1 MARNFARHEQFLRI
15 FAVLEMLSNARAP
28 VDDQTMIRMLK
39 ERLGLSKLSSRT
51 LHRDCDFLVTCGYPI
66 SHSPLPGD
74 RKFGWQL
81 VKDDT
86 TVRKVPKEPLTI
98 LELVAFMVGRD
109 LLRMFEGTVIW
120 TGIES
125 LRLKLERDLP
135 PAVLER
141 VAASKE
147 VFHVEPLELSR
158 YAARPRLISAISNAI
173 TDCREIEIEIE
184 SRGPQGQG
192 GRRQKMQP
200 IRLVVR
206 PPFVQL
212 LCYPSAP
219 GKPASPVLVD
229 IDRIEKLT
237 TLDTTFRAQPID
249 VHAVLRQSDK
259 TN

>member
-1 MARNFARHEQFLRI
+1 MPRNFARHEQFLRI
-15 FAVLEMLSNARAP
+15 FAVLETLSNARAP

-39 ERLGLSKLSSRT
+39 ERLGLSTLSART

-66 SHSPLPGD
+66 SHSPIPGN

-86 TVRKVPKEPLTI
+86 AVRKVPKEPLTI

-125 LRLKLERDLP
+125 LRMKLERDLP
-135 PAVLER
+135 PALLER
-141 VAASKE
+141 LAASKE
-147 VFHVEPLELSR
+147 VFHVEPLDLSR
-158 YAARPRLISAISNAI
+158 YAARPRLISAISTAI
-173 TDCREIEIEIE
+173 TDCREIEIE

-192 GRRQKMQP
+192 GRRQRVQP

-206 PPFVQL
+206 PPSVQL

-219 GKPASPVLVD
+219 DKPASPELVD
-229 IDRIEKLT
+229 IDRIDKLT
-237 TLDTTFRAQPID
+237 TLDTTFRPQPID

-259 TN
+259 TH